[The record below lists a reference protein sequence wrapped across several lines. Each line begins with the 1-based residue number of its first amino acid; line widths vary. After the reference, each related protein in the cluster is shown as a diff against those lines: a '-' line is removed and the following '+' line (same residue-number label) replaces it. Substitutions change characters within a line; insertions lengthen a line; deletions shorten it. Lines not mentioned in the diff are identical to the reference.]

1 MYDAIFLC
9 SEHMNLLQIYL
20 TLPLM
25 EFMVIYSHCYKEGDT
40 THLLNE
46 SPY

>member
-25 EFMVIYSHCYKEGDT
+25 EFMVISSHCYKEGDT
-40 THLLNE
+40 ASSE
-46 SPY
+46 